1 MKLDHLVRLI
11 SQQWA
16 IESEVL
22 ENWCQILDAKLSG
35 LPLPGHLL
43 ATEERIAAGRSTARS
58 DDEPFIRDG
67 NIAIVPV
74 VGTLVKANT
83 LFSCDAT
90 YGDLRRSV
98 SAAAK
103 AKGIDAIILDGDTP
117 GGTVA
122 GAQETGDFL
131 AKVNQRTPLYGWVD
145 DLAASAGYWL
155 LSQTRMIG
163 AHAAAD
169 IGSIGVLGVH
179 YDRSGRDAQ
188 NGVKRTILAVGDYKA
203 AGNDTA
209 PLTADERAYLMDR
222 LEQTYS
228 LFIAAV
234 TKGRPQLAAET
245 IREMQ
250 SRVYKAGPALK
261 LGLIDHVMGRDEY
274 IDHIKRQT
282 KGALS
287 VPAKGVTAM
296 NIEELRA
303 QHSDL
308 VSQLEAAARE
318 GMIPRAEHDAAVT
331 KARAEGSETAR
342 ASLLALHSA
351 IFGEDAGKKLEAAT
365 QSGITAD
372 QAKALGIT
380 AEAGEAAARAAI
392 LEGITAVAATGLKP
406 GQVVTVQPK
415 GSIDTSAIYASR
427 QPR

>member
-1 MKLDHLVRLI
+1 MKLDRLVRLI

-35 LPLPGHLL
+35 LPLPDHLL
-43 ATEERIAAGRSTARS
+43 ATEERIAAGRSSARS

-98 SAAAK
+98 SAAEK

-131 AKVNQRTPLYGWVD
+131 ARVNQRVPLYGWVD

-179 YDRSGRDAQ
+179 YDRSGQDEQ
-188 NGVKRTILAVGDYKA
+188 NGVKRTVLAVGAYKA

-209 PLTADERAYLMDR
+209 PLTADERSYLMDR

-234 TKGRPQLAAET
+234 TKGRPQLASEV

-261 LGLIDHVMGRDEY
+261 LGLIDHIMGRDEY

-282 KGALS
+282 KGAVS
-287 VPAKGVTAM
+287 VPAKGVRAM
-296 NIEELRA
+296 NLEELNA
-303 QHSDL
+303 QHPDL
-308 VSQLEAAARE
+308 VSQIEAAARE
-318 GMIPRAEHDAAVT
+318 GMIPRAEHDAAL
-331 KARAEGSETAR
+331 ASAR

-351 IFGEDAGKKLEAAT
+351 IFGEEAGKKLDAAA
-365 QSGITAD
+365 QSGINAE

-380 AEAGEAAARAAI
+380 AETGDATARAAI
-392 LEGITAVAATGLKP
+392 LEGITAVAAPGLKP
-406 GQVVTVQPK
+406 GQVVKQPTAT
-415 GSIDTSAIYASR
+415 IDTSAIYASR

>member
-16 IESEVL
+16 IEAEVL

-35 LPLPGHLL
+35 LPLPDQLISI
-43 ATEERIAAGRSTARS
+43 EEKISSGRSASRS
-58 DDEPFIRDG
+58 DEESFIRDG

-98 SAAAK
+98 SAAEK

-122 GAQETGDFL
+122 GVQEAGDFL
-131 AKVNQRTPLYGWVD
+131 TKVGQRKPLYGWVD

-169 IGSIGVLGVH
+169 IGSIGVLTVN
-179 YDRSGRDAQ
+179 YDRSGRDEQ
-188 NGVKRTILAVGDYKA
+188 NGVKRTVLAVGDYKA

-209 PLTADERAYLMDR
+209 PLTSDEQAYIMDR
-222 LEQTYS
+222 LEQTYG
-228 LFIAAV
+228 LFISAV
-234 TKGRPQLAAET
+234 GKGRPQLSADK

-250 SRVYKAGPALK
+250 SRVYKAAQAQK

-274 IDHIKRQT
+274 IDYVKRQT
-282 KGALS
+282 RGAVT
-287 VPAKGVTAM
+287 VPVKGVRAM
-296 NIEELRA
+296 KIEELKAEHPDLLA
-303 QHSDL
+303 QI
-308 VSQLEAAARE
+308 EAAARE
-318 GMIPRAEHDAAVT
+318 GMITSADHVT
-331 KARAEGSETAR
+331 ALATAR
-342 ASLLALHSA
+342 TEAGTATRTSLLGLHSA
-351 IFGEDAGKKLEAAT
+351 IFGEEAGIRFAAAAE
-365 QSGITAD
+365 SGITAD

-380 AEAGEAAARAAI
+380 AETGDAAAKASI
-392 LEGITAVAATGLKP
+392 LEGLTAVAPTGLRP
-406 GQVVTVQPK
+406 GQIVQQQK
-415 GSIDTSAIYASR
+415 AAIDTSAIYSAR
-427 QPR
+427 QARK